1 MLFLSFAPTP
11 CVLRL
16 STASEHVTKV
26 LTLMYFSALVRHQRC
41 QRNFMTVTLTFSVNN
56 LENVMMKLEKH
67 SVTHYFSY
75 FHNVYIVA
83 LKASHTEGAF

>member
-1 MLFLSFAPTP
+1 
-11 CVLRL
+11 
-16 STASEHVTKV
+16 
-26 LTLMYFSALVRHQRC
+26 
-41 QRNFMTVTLTFSVNN
+41 MTVTLTFSVNN